1 LRDIEIGCRRNIDD
15 EDGRVL
21 GREGENQRR
30 EKNEFQKACWKS
42 MKMHLSLVS
51 RSMLDVRKK
60 KKKKRRKKEA

>member
-1 LRDIEIGCRRNIDD
+1 
-15 EDGRVL
+15 L

-60 KKKKRRKKEA
+60 KKKKKRKKEA